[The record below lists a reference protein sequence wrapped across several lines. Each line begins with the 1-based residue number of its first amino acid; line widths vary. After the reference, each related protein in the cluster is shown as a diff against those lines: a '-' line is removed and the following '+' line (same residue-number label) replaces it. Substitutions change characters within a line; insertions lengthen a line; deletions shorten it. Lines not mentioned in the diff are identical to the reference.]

1 MRARTE
7 RRRGLGRVAALAA
20 LLALSACERSCKGDH
35 PYVPYTI
42 GDGAAA
48 VGVVGDGGAAVVVTP
63 SADAGDE
70 LVVPP
75 GTARLALGKGTISA
89 PEGRVF
95 ARVLVRDLDGD
106 GAPDA
111 VAFVRAVQ
119 GAPETDSLVL
129 FRGARLEAPEVLLAG
144 GEALPDPSCSP
155 TERLQVAGARSIV
168 AEASV
173 VCAGHHAFSLPRS
186 LTVVSADRAGL
197 RKKVAARV
205 LDPPG
210 APRLALTVTAPDRDG
225 DGIDDLVVKVSLE
238 PATPRSLALTVS
250 FLDRPA
256 GLSRDADEPEAS
268 IRAIAEIVA
277 ARAGKPKEGPSV
289 TPTVGEL
296 HALVR
301 AVCEDGGGPRLVVEG
316 ASIRCG
322 GSRALEDAEVAEV
335 KALAAYGD
343 PLRAAAALARLG
355 RPPAARTPKKI
366 AEAEQLLALAA
377 PEQRAAVR
385 SVGAVPEVPSGPAW
399 SPLAFDASGK
409 LLVLGKQGVV
419 RVDPQTGEESEA
431 PDVSPWK
438 LPIVSP
444 DGQSRLLEV
453 YDACDGVALRGTF
466 APLGA
471 GDARD
476 VVLPVAPPLAARCS
490 RKGEP
495 MPVTPVAWGP
505 RGLELVAAGEPVLVP
520 TGVAAGEA
528 GPRLVA
534 GPYQLGAPR
543 SPQGKLLALATSRG
557 VIVRGDKAR
566 TFRPRE
572 LEGRYAELSACV
584 PSDDGQR
591 VACLKGGRVVV
602 LTASE

>member
-1 MRARTE
+1 MPARKE
-7 RRRGLGRVAALAA
+7 RWRGLGRVAVLAA

-35 PYVPYTI
+35 PYVPYAI
-42 GDGAAA
+42 GDGATPS
-48 VGVVGDGGAAVVVTP
+48 VDGGAAVVVP
-63 SADAGDE
+63 PAADAGDE
-70 LVVPP
+70 LAVPP
-75 GTARLALGKGTISA
+75 GTARIALGAGSIDA

-95 ARVLVRDLDGD
+95 ARVLARDLDGD

-111 VAFVRAVQ
+111 IAFVRPA
-119 GAPETDSLVL
+119 AMATPETDALLL
-129 FRGARLEAPEVLLAG
+129 FRGSRPGAPEVLHAG

-155 TERLQVAGARSIV
+155 TERIQVVGARSVV

-186 LTVVSADRAGL
+186 LTVVSADRSGL

-205 LDPPG
+205 VDPPG
-210 APRLALTVTAPDRDG
+210 APRLALAVTAPDRDG

-238 PATPRSLALTVS
+238 PASPRSLSLTVS

-268 IRAIAEIVA
+268 IRAIAQLA
-277 ARAGKPKEGPSV
+277 TARAGKPKEGPSV
-289 TPTVGEL
+289 TPTVAEL

-301 AVCEDGGGPRLVVEG
+301 AVCEDGGGPRLVIEG

-322 GSRALEDAEVAEV
+322 GSAALEEAEVAEI

-355 RPPAARTPKKI
+355 RPPASRTPKRI

-377 PEQRAAVR
+377 PEQRASVR
-385 SVGAVPEVPSGPAW
+385 AIGAAPDVLSGPAW

-419 RVDPQTGEESEA
+419 RVDPQTGDESEA
-431 PDVSPWK
+431 TDVSPWK
-438 LPIVSP
+438 LPVVSP
-444 DGQSRLLEV
+444 DGKSRLLEV

-466 APLGA
+466 APMGA

-476 VVLPVAPPLAARCS
+476 FVLPVAPPLAARCS

-495 MPVTPVAWGP
+495 MPVTPIAWGP
-505 RGLELVAAGEPVLVP
+505 RGLELLAAGEPVLVP
-520 TGVAAGEA
+520 TGGSVGEL
-528 GPRLVA
+528 GPRVVA

-543 SPQGKLLALATSRG
+543 SPQGKLLALATPRG
-557 VIVRGDKAR
+557 VLVRGDKAR

-572 LEGRYAELSACV
+572 LDGRYGELSACV
-584 PSDDGQR
+584 PSEDGQR
-591 VACLKGGRVVV
+591 VACLKGARVVV
-602 LTASE
+602 LSASE